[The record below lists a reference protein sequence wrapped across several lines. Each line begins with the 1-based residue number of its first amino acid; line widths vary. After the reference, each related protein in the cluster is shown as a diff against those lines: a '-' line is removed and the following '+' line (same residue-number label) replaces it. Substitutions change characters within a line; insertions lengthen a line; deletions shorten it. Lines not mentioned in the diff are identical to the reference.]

1 MRWWSYIWFFFFFIF
16 YFLKKVLFIYSQ
28 ESHRG
33 SQALRHNYRT
43 KAGSTTPSPFFLECF
58 HPCELNKRESIPTG
72 KPQDDFNHQ
81 VHSGFSDSL
90 NSGWSLLW
98 IERDTIQAYLSY
110 SMQPCP
116 KITFLV
122 LPVLQI
128 PQSCVLLLLANRL
141 FKMSSRSPL
150 PEGRERAWMP
160 SWLLILPPGRKE
172 VVFEKQKQ
180 GLLGG
185 SVVERLPLAQ
195 GVILETHVGLPAW
208 SLLFPLPVSL
218 PFSLSV
224 CDYHK

>member
-1 MRWWSYIWFFFFFIF
+1 MFVCGAFQGHQAQKTC
-16 YFLKKVLFIYSQ
+16 LG
-28 ESHRG
+28 SHRG

-185 SVVERLPLAQ
+185 SVVEHLPLAQ
-195 GVILETHVGLPAW
+195 GVIPWSWDCIRLPIG
-208 SLLFPLPVSL
+208 SLLLPLLLPLPLSL
-218 PFSLSV
+218 LLSV
-224 CDYHK
+224 CLL